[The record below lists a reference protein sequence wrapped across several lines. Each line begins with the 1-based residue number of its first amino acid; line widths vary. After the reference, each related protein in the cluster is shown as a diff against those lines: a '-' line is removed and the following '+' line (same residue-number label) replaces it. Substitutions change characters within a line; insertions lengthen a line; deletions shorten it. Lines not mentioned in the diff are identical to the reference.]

1 MASKGTQNS
10 KWYLIIHSLI
20 NKALIELENFIR
32 SEKWLGYLYL
42 LTPKE
47 IDEKSVFTQ
56 NSLRMKSEEYNKLEK
71 EIEMLNKKLW

>member
-32 SEKWLGYLYL
+32 SEK
-42 LTPKE
+42 
-47 IDEKSVFTQ
+47 
-56 NSLRMKSEEYNKLEK
+56 
-71 EIEMLNKKLW
+71 